1 MSITSS
7 LSNALSGLAAASRS
21 AQVVSSNVSN
31 ALTEG
36 YARRQVNLS
45 PSYIDGAGAGVQVDG
60 ITRFVDETLLRER
73 RLAAASNGSAN
84 VANDFNTSVLN
95 FVGSPEEAGSLTSQI
110 ANFEAALLE
119 AASRPDSD
127 ARLANVLSTARVL
140 AEKVNG
146 ISDGVQT
153 LREDADTQI
162 ELEVNRLNA
171 SLEQISEINAQILRA
186 KANGRDF
193 PALLD
198 QRQTLIDDISELV
211 PIRQIPRE
219 NDTVALYTI
228 NGALL
233 LDIKPAEFGFTAS
246 APITPDQTLASG
258 ALSGLTINGNAV
270 QLTGTGSAI
279 AGGTLDG
286 LFNLR
291 DVLAPAVQN
300 NLDEVARDLVAR
312 FEDPAL
318 DPTLVVGDPGLFTDR
333 GSAFVVTD
341 VIGLAGRLE
350 INTRVDPTEGGALFR
365 LRDGLGATVAGPVGD
380 GSLLNAK
387 IDVLQD
393 LRAPAGGSFSG
404 ASKSLSGFAASL
416 TSIVGQS
423 LQDSSSR
430 LSFETARFEGL
441 QETFLANGVD
451 SDQELQ
457 NLLLIEQAYAANARV
472 IQTADE
478 LIQILIR
485 L

>member
-1 MSITSS
+1 MSITAS

-36 YARRQVNLS
+36 YARRQVELS
-45 PSYIDGAGAGVQVDG
+45 PRYVDGTGAGVQIDG
-60 ITRFVDETLLRER
+60 VTRVVDETLLREK
-73 RLAAASNGSAN
+73 RLASASSGSAN
-84 VANDFNTSVLN
+84 VANEFNTAILN
-95 FVGSPEEAGSLTSQI
+95 FIGSPEEAGSLTDQI
-110 ANFEAALLE
+110 AKFESALLE

-127 ARLANVLSTARVL
+127 ARLANVLTTAQAL
-140 AEKVNG
+140 AGKVND

-153 LREDADTQI
+153 LREDADAQI
-162 ELEVNRLNA
+162 GLEVNRLNT

-198 QRQTLIDDISELV
+198 QRQSLIDDISELV

-233 LDIKPAEFGFTAS
+233 LDIKPAEFGFVPS

-258 ALSGLTINGNAV
+258 ALSGLTLNGNAV
-270 QLTGTGSAI
+270 QTSGTSSAI

-291 DVLAPAVQN
+291 DDLAVAVQD
-300 NLDEVARDLVAR
+300 NLDEVARDLVLR
-312 FEDPAL
+312 FEDPTL
-318 DPTLVVGDPGLFTDR
+318 DPTLLAGDAGLFTDR
-333 GSAFVVTD
+333 GAAFTPAD
-341 VIGLAGRLE
+341 VLGLAGRLE
-350 INTRVDPTEGGALFR
+350 VNALADPNQGGAIYR
-365 LRDGLGATVAGPVGD
+365 LRDGLGATIAGPVGD
-380 GSLLNAK
+380 ATLLNAK
-387 IDVLQD
+387 AEVLQD
-393 LRAPAGGSFSG
+393 LRAPVGGGFSG

-416 TSIVGQS
+416 TSIAGQS
-423 LQDSSSR
+423 LQASNST
-430 LSFETARFEGL
+430 LSFATARLEGL
-441 QETFLANGVD
+441 EETFLANGVD